1 CTMLD
6 ISLSSKEKDKK
17 SYGPIL
23 PVFKLVLYSD
33 IDVLKAAVNENTAGF
48 LIDPIQGEAGINIP
62 PDGFLKEAYDL
73 CQSENVLFM
82 ADEIQSGLGRSGKFL
97 ACDWENVEPDIIILG
112 IELGCVVFHIYC
124 V

>member
-1 CTMLD
+1 LCIFYFHGRSIVTVS
-6 ISLSSKEKDKK
+6 ISSEEEDKK

-23 PVFKLVLYSD
+23 QGFKLVPYGD
-33 IDVLKAAVNENTAGF
+33 IDALKADVNENTAGF
-48 LIDPIQGEAGINIP
+48 LIEPIQGEAGINIP

-97 ACDWENVEPDIIILG
+97 A
-112 IELGCVVFHIYC
+112 
-124 V
+124 